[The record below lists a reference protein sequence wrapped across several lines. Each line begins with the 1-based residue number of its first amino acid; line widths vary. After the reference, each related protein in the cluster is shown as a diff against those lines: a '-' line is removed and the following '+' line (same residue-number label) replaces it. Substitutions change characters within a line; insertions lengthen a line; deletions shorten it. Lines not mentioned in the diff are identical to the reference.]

1 MGTEIANPLADI
13 IRRAATMPA
22 DGPASKLKLRMEDAG
37 DDTFLLL
44 DCSGSM
50 NEPIG
55 AHGLSK
61 YEHLVIAVKDV
72 SKAMPGLRLVCFG
85 SRVREIDSVSEM
97 PGPNDGGTDLAAAL
111 RALKKHKPRKSI
123 IISDGL
129 PTNAEGECEKAAD
142 SITGQIE
149 AIYCGPDNHPAVL
162 WLQSLCRAT
171 GGRAVAWTGRAELSN
186 TMRQLLIEGPR

>member
-1 MGTEIANPLADI
+1 MGTELANPLADI
-13 IRRAATMPA
+13 IRRAAKMPA

-37 DDTFLLL
+37 SDIFLLL

-50 NEPIG
+50 ADPIG
-55 AHGLSK
+55 SLGMSK
-61 YEHLVIAVKDV
+61 YDHLIVAVKDV
-72 SKAMPGLRLVCFG
+72 TKSMPGLRIVCFG
-85 SRVREIDSVSEM
+85 SRVREIDDISEM

-111 RALKKHKPRKSI
+111 RALKKHKPRKAI

-129 PTNAEGECEKAAD
+129 PTNREGDCEKAAD

-171 GGRAVAWTGRAELSN
+171 GGRAVTWDGRAELGG
-186 TMRQLLIEGPR
+186 TMRQLLIGGPR